1 MRTRKTSD
9 YSPTLPGS
17 SAEQAAIN
25 ARREMMKTFESR
37 GQVVHEKSKWARKME
52 KSTGKTFH

>member
-9 YSPTLPGS
+9 YSPTMKGS
-17 SAEQAAIN
+17 KEEQQAIQ
-25 ARREMMKTFESR
+25 ARREMLKIFESR
-37 GQVVHEKSKWARKME
+37 GQVEHVKSKWARKME